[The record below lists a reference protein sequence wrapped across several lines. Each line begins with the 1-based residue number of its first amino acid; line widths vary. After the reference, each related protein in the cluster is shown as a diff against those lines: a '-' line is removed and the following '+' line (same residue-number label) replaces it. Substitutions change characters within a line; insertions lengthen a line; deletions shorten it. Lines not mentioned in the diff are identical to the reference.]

1 MSTRGCGRE
10 AQQEGEE
17 EYEGR
22 RQGGRGHMAC
32 LVRCTRGGR
41 EVMDIIVGRFAR
53 QRQVHAWVL
62 FLCGFVD
69 VHVVVPY
76 NRGSSI

>member
-1 MSTRGCGRE
+1 MSTCDRGRE
-10 AQQEGEE
+10 AEQEGE

-32 LVRCTRGGR
+32 LVRHTREDR
-41 EVMDIIVGRFAR
+41 EVIDIIIDRFAR
-53 QRQVHAWVL
+53 QRQVHAWML
-62 FLCGFVD
+62 FLCGFVN